1 MHFLHINSEKDVGN
15 IDKII
20 KKGNDVFILV
30 YMKDCGPCNATRP
43 EWEKLELALKDQYS
57 KNNNIFVIDVNKDY
71 LSSIKHI
78 GTVDGFPT
86 MKYISANGSI
96 VETYESSAVK
106 KKDRS
111 VSSFINWIES
121 KINSIVSTT
130 PTSSVHNVYKR
141 LSKTRKHNPKGKKT
155 RYRKKQKGGK
165 WSRKYKLSINCNKPK
180 GFSQKQYCKYGRN
193 K

>member
-1 MHFLHINSEKDVGN
+1 MHFLHVNSEKDVGI
-15 IDKII
+15 IDKMI

-30 YMKDCGPCNATRP
+30 YMTDCGPCNATRP
-43 EWEKLELALKDQYS
+43 EWEKLELALKEQYS

-78 GTVDGFPT
+78 GDVDGFPT

-121 KINSIVSTT
+121 KINSLVSTT
-130 PTSSVHNVYKR
+130 PTSSAHNVYKR
-141 LSKTRKHNPKGKKT
+141 LSKTRKHRAKGKKT
-155 RYRKKQKGGK
+155 QYRKKQTGGK
-165 WSRKYKLSINCNKPK
+165 WSRKYKSSINCNKPK